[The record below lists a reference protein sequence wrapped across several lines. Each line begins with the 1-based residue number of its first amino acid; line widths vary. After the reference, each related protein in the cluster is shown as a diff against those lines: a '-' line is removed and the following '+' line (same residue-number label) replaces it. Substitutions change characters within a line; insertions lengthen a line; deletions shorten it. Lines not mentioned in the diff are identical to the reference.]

1 MLDMQA
7 SEGGIMLLVAG
18 LQNTAHDTY
27 AFGMKSQ
34 ICLNKEITLNEFLA
48 LKLITTK
55 AFFNA
60 L

>member
-1 MLDMQA
+1 MQA

-18 LQNTAHDTY
+18 LQNTAHITY

-34 ICLNKEITLNEFLA
+34 ICLNKEINLHEFLV
-48 LKLITTK
+48 LKLKTK
-55 AFFNA
+55 KSFLKA